1 MLRHGALALLA
12 GCALATPVPQG
23 LDFDAID
30 ALHEISTP
38 SIPVVNAHAAET
50 TLAFAPSAAASQ
62 VAAAVLANPDD
73 TTVAKRGAIVMADP
87 NQSQCKTGRAI
98 DDTAEQFS
106 SDSRYSSSATS
117 AATPAG
123 YEQAYQ
129 NKNGSSEGVFGY
141 MGYSVLDSYDTLT
154 CSQRCDQ
161 IKGCQSFNIY
171 FGKSTILPQ
180 HPNPTAS

>member
-1 MLRHGALALLA
+1 MLRSGALALLA
-12 GCALATPVPQG
+12 GYALATPVPQG

-30 ALHEISTP
+30 ALHEIPTP

-87 NQSQCKTGRAI
+87 NNSQCAAQRAPW
-98 DDTAEQFS
+98 DTAEEFS
-106 SDSRYSSSATS
+106 SDPSYSGNAT
-117 AATPAG
+117 AATTPAG

-129 NKNGSSEGVFGY
+129 NKNGSSQGIFGY
-141 MGYSVLDSYDTLT
+141 MGYSTLDSYDTLT
-154 CSQRCDQ
+154 CSQRCDE

-171 FGKSTILPQ
+171 YGNSPILP
-180 HPNPTAS
+180 